1 MREHQAM
8 REDASFAEFLGR
20 IRAGDEQAA
29 AELVR
34 RYEPAIRTEIRMR
47 FNDPRMRRVV
57 DSMDVCQS
65 VLGSFFLRAASGQ
78 YDLERPEQLVRL
90 LVIIARNK
98 VIYQVRRQRAGI
110 RDLRRDVPVDDAG
123 GVAGDSPSPSRVAAG
138 RELLDAVQQRLSE
151 EERRLVELRG
161 AGHSWAGIAAQL
173 GGTPQARRKQLERAL
188 DRVAEA
194 IDPEGAFDE

>member
-1 MREHQAM
+1 M

-47 FNDPRMRRVV
+47 FNDPRMRHVV

-90 LVIIARNK
+90 LVIIAATR
-98 VIYQVRRQRAGI
+98 
-110 RDLRRDVPVDDAG
+110 
-123 GVAGDSPSPSRVAAG
+123 
-138 RELLDAVQQRLSE
+138 
-151 EERRLVELRG
+151 
-161 AGHSWAGIAAQL
+161 
-173 GGTPQARRKQLERAL
+173 
-188 DRVAEA
+188 
-194 IDPEGAFDE
+194 